1 MKAVLLCIMS
11 SSNLPPPPQ
20 YNLNGQNDS
29 IRSRVNRPLPPP
41 PYFTSSK
48 PTTSTIIE
56 ETEIK
61 INGDEP
67 LPGSSRPKSWPGA
80 PRRRVGNDGD
90 ETKVLTQPPQV
101 VKNLRQRRRRRPRQ
115 RSGAVPLAVG
125 LWFTLGV
132 CSIASTKMLLSK
144 WQVPPLIL
152 SVQQFALGGTVLH
165 LLQPIPRES
174 PNKILA
180 NLTTCLLN
188 KQRDQ
193 FSLEL
198 FYTGL
203 FFGLGFVATNY
214 SFQASAASFVETV
227 KAAEPITSALVA
239 VSYGVDIVGFKEAL
253 SLCGIV
259 AGVLVSTVGKGAHNI
274 STSSWV
280 YSFFIIFLSNL
291 CFSFRGLHQKLLQQT
306 REGDKQSLTDVM
318 LQYRMQWISKFNK
331 LLV

>member
-1 MKAVLLCIMS
+1 
-11 SSNLPPPPQ
+11 
-20 YNLNGQNDS
+20 
-29 IRSRVNRPLPPP
+29 
-41 PYFTSSK
+41 
-48 PTTSTIIE
+48 
-56 ETEIK
+56 
-61 INGDEP
+61 
-67 LPGSSRPKSWPGA
+67 
-80 PRRRVGNDGD
+80 
-90 ETKVLTQPPQV
+90 
-101 VKNLRQRRRRRPRQ
+101 
-115 RSGAVPLAVG
+115 
-125 LWFTLGV
+125 
-132 CSIASTKMLLSK
+132 MLLSK

-318 LQYRMQWISKFNK
+318 LQYRMQWISVGVFVIPASVLSLPSGLRFLSGGIAHLSMSTFVAYVGLATLNGLAFSFYNLASTVVLTRLSVVHHAALNCVRRIFAILMTSMIFGTPIGFLGMCGIFMSFGSFMSFTHFKIQRLK
-331 LLV
+331 LSKSTVLPLSSVN